1 MHPEHL
7 RELAQERRGR
17 LFARAEQQRLISRA
31 APRPPLVRRGTG
43 LFPTLRTLFTRTRKA
58 SRLPQRAI
66 LDERPMAP
74 VVPLWMWREHSAQTR
89 FLGTGLPMSRPDRV

>member
-7 RELAQERRGR
+7 RELAHERRGR
-17 LFARAEQQRLISRA
+17 LLARAEQQRLISRA

-43 LFPTLRTLFTRTRKA
+43 LFPAVRALFSRTRKA
-58 SRLPQRAI
+58 SHILERAI

-89 FLGTGLPMSRPDRV
+89 FIGPGLPMTRPDRV